1 MTKPKKLYRLTSKE
15 FKYPWAVWN
24 GTITFSPGGYIPQ
37 LFWPDD
43 TVCWLANLYLANGY
57 KEGKSRKNKGGTLLT
72 WAKNLSFFI
81 RWCYQRELD
90 FFDLEDLDFVAFI
103 SHLKDETVA
112 NAPDKKAR
120 SHGQVLTIA
129 GTVMNF
135 LAFID
140 TIMPGLGLIGVE
152 AKVKAELK
160 PVEVKKGG
168 KTFVVKKWTHTC
180 LPKAKPTRRRQPIST
195 VGVDKLYHAN
205 NDSNDSAYIKRR
217 RFIMLRLFEI
227 TGGRR
232 IEVSFVKIKDLLE
245 AEKTGMLCIH
255 NAKQQDDEAKRY
267 VPVTKADLKEI
278 LSFVK
283 HYRNI
288 VIKKTI
294 GVSNDHGYLFV
305 NSKNGEPLEVDTLSA
320 ELYAIRIAAGI
331 DDEEACLHAF
341 RHRYIT
347 NELRRL
353 IRTHRCDS
361 VSDLKKALL
370 STESLKQQLME
381 WTGQKNVES
390 LNRYV
395 HLAFELESGLKHSL
409 DVLQASKVVEALSFI
424 MKDYRHQA
432 QTGGWTP
439 QLFIE
444 FESVVATAELEL
456 SQLLTAQR
464 AAEAQSFEVSAS

>member
-1 MTKPKKLYRLTSKE
+1 MENPKKLYRLTSKE
-15 FKYPWAVWN
+15 FAYPWAIWKGKV
-24 GTITFSPGGYIPQ
+24 TFSPGADIPQ
-37 LFWPDD
+37 LFWPDGS
-43 TVCWLANLYLANGY
+43 VCWLVNLYLLKGY
-57 KEGKSRKNKGGTLLT
+57 KAGKSRKNNGGTLLT
-72 WAKNLSFFI
+72 WAKNLSPFL
-81 RWCYQRELD
+81 RWCYKEELD

-112 NAPDKKAR
+112 NAPDKKVR
-120 SHGQVLTIA
+120 GHGQVLTIA

-140 TIMPGLGLIGVE
+140 TIMPGLGLIGAE

-160 PVEVKKGG
+160 PVEVKKRG
-168 KTFVVKKWTHTC
+168 KVFVAKKWTHLC

-195 VGVDKLYHAN
+195 VAVEKLYDAN
-205 NDSNDSAYIKRR
+205 NASSDSAYVKRR

-232 IEVSFVKIKDLLE
+232 IEASLVKIKDLSE
-245 AEKTGMLCIH
+245 AEKTRMLCIH
-255 NAKQQDDEAKRY
+255 SAKQQDDEAKRY

-278 LSFVK
+278 LAFVK
-283 HYRNI
+283 HYRSL

-294 GVSNDHGYLFV
+294 GVANDHGFLFV
-305 NSKNGEPLEVDTLSA
+305 NAKNGKHLQVDTLSA
-320 ELYAIRIAAGI
+320 ELYALRIAAGI
-331 DDEEACLHAF
+331 DNEEACLHAF

-381 WTGQKNVES
+381 WTGQKNIES

-395 HLAFELESGLKHSL
+395 HLAFELETGFKYSV
-409 DVLQASKVVEALSFI
+409 DILQASKVVESLSFI

-432 QTGGWTP
+432 QMDGWTP
-439 QLFIE
+439 QLFRE

-456 SQLLTAQR
+456 SQLLGAQR
-464 AAEAQSFEVSAS
+464 AVEAQSPELSVS

>member
-1 MTKPKKLYRLTSKE
+1 MITPQKLYRHTSKGFE
-15 FKYPWAVWN
+15 YPWAISN
-24 GTITFSPGGYIPQ
+24 GKITFSPGEYVPQ
-37 LFWPDD
+37 LFWPDG
-43 TVCWLANLYLANGY
+43 TVCWLANLYLLKGY
-57 KEGKSRKNKGGTLLT
+57 QKGRSRKNKGGTLLT
-72 WAKNLSFFI
+72 WAKNLSFLV
-81 RWCYQRELD
+81 RWCYERELD

-120 SHGQVLTIA
+120 GHGHVLTIA

-140 TIMPGLGLIGVE
+140 TIMPGLGLIGAE
-152 AKVKAELK
+152 GKVKAELK
-160 PVEVKKGG
+160 PVEIKKGG
-168 KTFVVKKWTHTC
+168 KLFVVKKWSHFC

-195 VGVDKLYHAN
+195 IAVEKLYDAN
-205 NDSNDSAYIKRR
+205 NASSDSAYVKRR

-232 IEVSFVKIKDLLE
+232 IEASFVKIKDLSE
-245 AEKTGMLCIH
+245 AEKTGMLRIH
-255 NAKQQDDEAKRY
+255 SAKQQDDEAERY

-283 HYRNI
+283 HYRSV

-294 GVSNDHGYLFV
+294 GVANDHGFLFV
-305 NSKNGEPLEVDTLSA
+305 NAKNGKHLEVDTLSA

-353 IRTHRCDS
+353 IRTHRCES
-361 VSDLKKALL
+361 VSELKQALL

-381 WTGQKNVES
+381 WTGHSNMES
-390 LNRYV
+390 LNRYI
-395 HLAFELESGLKHSL
+395 HLAFELEAGFKQSL
-409 DVLQASKVVEALSFI
+409 DVLQAGKVVESLSFI
-424 MKDYRHQA
+424 IKDYRQQA

-439 QLFIE
+439 QLFQQ

-456 SQLLTAQR
+456 SELLSAHR
-464 AAEAQSFEVSAS
+464 AVEA

>member
-1 MTKPKKLYRLTSKE
+1 MADSKKLYRLTSKG
-15 FKYPWAVWN
+15 FQYPWSIWRGKV
-24 GTITFSPGGYIPQ
+24 TFSPGENIPQ
-37 LFWPDD
+37 LFWPDGS
-43 TVCWLANLYLANGY
+43 VCWLANLYLLKGY
-57 KEGKSRKNKGGTLLT
+57 KEGKSRKNNGGTLLT
-72 WAKNLSFFI
+72 WAKNLSSFI
-81 RWCYQRELD
+81 RWCYENELD

-120 SHGQVLTIA
+120 KHKQVLTIA
-129 GTVMNF
+129 GTVLNF

-140 TIMPGLGLIGVE
+140 TTMSGLGLLGAE
-152 AKVKAELK
+152 GKVKAELK
-160 PVEVKKGG
+160 PVEVKRGG
-168 KTFVVKKWTHTC
+168 KVIVVRTWTHYC

-195 VGVDKLYHAN
+195 AAVEKLYDAN
-205 NDSNDSAYIKRR
+205 DASSDSAYVKRR

-232 IEVSFVKIKDLLE
+232 IEASFVKIKDLLE
-245 AEKTGMLCIH
+245 AEKTGMLRIH
-255 NAKQQDDEAKRY
+255 SAKQQDDEAMRY
-267 VPVTKADLKEI
+267 VPVPKADLKEI

-294 GVSNDHGYLFV
+294 GVEDDHGYLFV
-305 NSKNGEPLEVDTLSA
+305 NAKNGKHLQVDTLSA
-320 ELYAIRIAAGI
+320 ELYSIRIAAGI
-331 DDEEACLHAF
+331 YDEEACLHAF

-370 STESLKQQLME
+370 STETLKEQLME
-381 WTGQKNVES
+381 WTGQKKVES
-390 LNRYV
+390 LNRYI
-395 HLAFELESGLKHSL
+395 HLAFELEADFKYSL
-409 DVLQASKVVEALSFI
+409 DILQVGKVVESLSFI
-424 MKDYRHQA
+424 MKDYRLQA
-432 QTGGWTP
+432 QKDGWTP
-439 QLFIE
+439 QLFKE
-444 FESVVATAELEL
+444 FDSVVAAAELEL

-464 AAEAQSFEVSAS
+464 AAEPEFAEMS

>member
-1 MTKPKKLYRLTSKE
+1 MTKPKKLYRLTSKGFE
-15 FKYPWAVWN
+15 YPWAVWK

-37 LFWPDD
+37 LFWPDG
-43 TVCWLANLYLANGY
+43 TVCWLANLYLVNGY
-57 KEGKSRKNKGGTLLT
+57 KKGKSRKNKGGTLLT

-81 RWCYQRELD
+81 RWCYRRKID
-90 FFDLEDLDFVAFI
+90 FFALGDLDFVAFI
-103 SHLKDETVA
+103 SHLKDETVT

-140 TIMPGLGLIGVE
+140 TIMPGLGLIGAE
-152 AKVKAELK
+152 AKVKAELV

-168 KTFVVKKWTHTC
+168 KTFIVKKWTHTC

-195 VGVDKLYHAN
+195 IGVEKLYDAN

-217 RFIMLRLFEI
+217 RFIMLRTFEV

-232 IEVSFVKIKDLLE
+232 IEASFVKINDLKM
-245 AEKTGMLCIH
+245 AEKTGMLRIH
-255 NAKQQDDEAKRY
+255 NAKQQDDESERY

-283 HYRNI
+283 HYRNV

-294 GVSNDHGYLFV
+294 GVANDHGYLFI

-370 STESLKQQLME
+370 STETLKQQLME
-381 WTGQKNVES
+381 WTGQRNVES
-390 LNRYV
+390 LNRYI
-395 HLAFELESGLKHSL
+395 HLAFELEADFKHSVDIL
-409 DVLQASKVVEALSFI
+409 KAGKVVESLSFI
-424 MKDYRHQA
+424 VKDYRHQA

-439 QLFIE
+439 QLFKE
-444 FESVVATAELEL
+444 FDNVVAAAELEL
-456 SQLLTAQR
+456 SQLLAGQL
-464 AAEAQSFEVSAS
+464 AVEAQAVEVSVS